1 MFHIS
6 YYLQNVLFDLWF
18 DYYRHS
24 SPQEPDKIFFGLHRI
39 HVHGGEIPTT
49 MLDSSI
55 LTFLCQSATK
65 HMEDNPPSLETIA
78 ENDELMREIRENN
91 LLYKFVATDDPKV
104 EQELRTMLELPEV
117 RDNIPVHIHR
127 SPPIDPSKLN

>member
-6 YYLQNVLFDLWF
+6 YELVGVKFDLWF

-24 SPQEPDKIFFGLHRI
+24 SPQEKDKIFFGLHRVN
-39 HVHGGEIPTT
+39 VHGGEVPTT

-65 HMEDNPPSLETIA
+65 HMEDNPPSEEVIQENA
-78 ENDELMREIRENN
+78 EMMKEIRKDN
-91 LLYKFVATDDPKV
+91 LLFKFVATDDPEI